1 MIRRT
6 PIPLMAALFLAAL
19 PAASPAA
26 AEPMKGRYELR
37 CQDPQT
43 RQWTVAGQ
51 VTDPEIA
58 EQPAS
63 QPSSGGK
70 AGGRV
75 VRGGLMHGKT
85 SPISH
90 DGTGVFEGIP
100 SPFTATRYHSLI
112 VDDIPAELIVNAT
125 ADDGSVMGFRHATL
139 PIHGVQFHPESI
151 ATEHGHKLLDNF
163 LKLTGQ
169 KTSRLPNRALV

>member
-1 MIRRT
+1 MS
-6 PIPLMAALFLAAL
+6 LMAALLLAPLVLAAAL
-19 PAASPAA
+19 PFASPAA

-63 QPSSGGK
+63 QTASGGK

-75 VRGGLMHGKT
+75 VRGTGADGK
-85 SPISH
+85 P
-90 DGTGVFEGIP
+90 VALPMP
-100 SPFTATRYHSLI
+100 SDRTCMLSAR
-112 VDDIPAELIVNAT
+112 
-125 ADDGSVMGFRHATL
+125 
-139 PIHGVQFHPESI
+139 
-151 ATEHGHKLLDNF
+151 
-163 LKLTGQ
+163 
-169 KTSRLPNRALV
+169 

>member
-1 MIRRT
+1 MIR
-6 PIPLMAALFLAAL
+6 PAPMSLMAALFLAAAL
-19 PAASPAA
+19 PTASPAA

-63 QPSSGGK
+63 QPAPGGK

-75 VRGGLMHGKT
+75 VRGTGADGK
-85 SPISH
+85 P
-90 DGTGVFEGIP
+90 VALPMP
-100 SPFTATRYHSLI
+100 SDRTCMLSAR
-112 VDDIPAELIVNAT
+112 
-125 ADDGSVMGFRHATL
+125 
-139 PIHGVQFHPESI
+139 
-151 ATEHGHKLLDNF
+151 
-163 LKLTGQ
+163 
-169 KTSRLPNRALV
+169 

>member
-1 MIRRT
+1 MIR
-6 PIPLMAALFLAAL
+6 PAPMSLMAALFLAAL

-51 VTDPEIA
+51 VSDPEIA

-70 AGGRV
+70 TGGRV
-75 VRGGLMHGKT
+75 VRGTGADGK
-85 SPISH
+85 P
-90 DGTGVFEGIP
+90 VALPMP
-100 SPFTATRYHSLI
+100 SDRTCMLSAR
-112 VDDIPAELIVNAT
+112 
-125 ADDGSVMGFRHATL
+125 
-139 PIHGVQFHPESI
+139 
-151 ATEHGHKLLDNF
+151 
-163 LKLTGQ
+163 
-169 KTSRLPNRALV
+169 

>member
-1 MIRRT
+1 MIR
-6 PIPLMAALFLAAL
+6 PAPMSLMAALLLAAAL
-19 PAASPAA
+19 PTASPAA

-63 QPSSGGK
+63 QPASGGK

-75 VRGGLMHGKT
+75 VRGTGADGK
-85 SPISH
+85 P
-90 DGTGVFEGIP
+90 VALPMP
-100 SPFTATRYHSLI
+100 SDRTCMLSAR
-112 VDDIPAELIVNAT
+112 
-125 ADDGSVMGFRHATL
+125 
-139 PIHGVQFHPESI
+139 
-151 ATEHGHKLLDNF
+151 
-163 LKLTGQ
+163 
-169 KTSRLPNRALV
+169 